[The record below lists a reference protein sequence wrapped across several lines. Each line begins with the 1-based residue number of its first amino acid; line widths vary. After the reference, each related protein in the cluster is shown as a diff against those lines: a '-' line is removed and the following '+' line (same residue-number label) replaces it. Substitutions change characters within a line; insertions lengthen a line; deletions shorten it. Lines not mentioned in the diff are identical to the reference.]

1 MKDLVNAPTQK
12 YDNMYNIIGNPS
24 SDVGTAAAGQP
35 IQGSPSSYLPQSIIP
50 SSSSSSFADSFA
62 SSSSAIYSQDTMK
75 NELKYFLKNQ
85 LNR

>member
-12 YDNMYNIIGNPS
+12 YDNMYSIIGNAS
-24 SDVGTAAAGQP
+24 SDELSATTTAITTTIAAAEHAMHVP
-35 IQGSPSSYLPQSIIP
+35 MSSYLPQSVTP
-50 SSSSSSFADSFA
+50 S
-62 SSSSAIYSQDTMK
+62 DTMK